1 MKKFI
6 SLLSFEMNRFLRFL
20 LPTLAVVAGLQIF
33 TALTKIFSYNS
44 ELEKM
49 LARGESL
56 ELYPDFTVQDITGS
70 TLFEFSIILIFLVF
84 VFYSFFTW
92 YREWLGKNTFIYRLL
107 MLPTNRSYIV
117 LTKSLVFMIGGLLA
131 FAFQFGMYF
140 VHLNLAEW
148 LVTSSFYDA
157 YNIHNVIPFYSLIQP
172 ALFPNSLF
180 EFVRNY
186 SFAFAALLSLC
197 TGILIE
203 RSFGLKGLFIGAAY
217 FFGFFGVYGLLMAG
231 LYSSSFSID
240 LRPSQ
245 IELLLVAYQFVA
257 IGLGYIISTLLLKK
271 TVKV

>member
-231 LYSSSFSID
+231 FYSSSFSID

>member
-148 LVTSSFYDA
+148 LVTSSYYDA

>member
-70 TLFEFSIILIFLVF
+70 TLFELSILLIVLVF
-84 VFYSFFTW
+84 AFYSFFTW

-107 MLPTNRSYIV
+107 MLPTSRTYII
-117 LTKSLVFMIGGLLA
+117 LTKSLVFLIGGLLA

-140 VHLNLAEW
+140 IHLNLGEW
-148 LVTSSFYDA
+148 LVTSGHYQSLG
-157 YNIHNVIPFYSLIQP
+157 IHDVQPMYGIIQHV
-172 ALFPNSLF
+172 LFPKTVFQFLSY
-180 EFVRNY
+180 Y
-186 SFAFAALLSLC
+186 SFAFAALISLF

-203 RSFGLKGLFIGAAY
+203 RSFGMKGFI
-217 FFGFFGVYGLLMAG
+217 FGVIYFVGYFTLFGLVSSIGYGFMFQITLL
-231 LYSSSFSID
+231 
-240 LRPSQ
+240 PSHLA
-245 IELLLVAYQFVA
+245 IIIIVYQFVVIA
-257 IGLGYIISTLLLKK
+257 LGYLISGQLLKK
-271 TVKV
+271 KIKV

>member
-6 SLLSFEMNRFLRFL
+6 NLLSFEMNRFLKFL
-20 LPTLAVVAGLQIF
+20 VPTLLISGAMQLYS
-33 TALTKIFSYNS
+33 TLSNIFSYNE
-44 ELEKM
+44 ELEI
-49 LARGESL
+49 LIARGESI
-56 ELYPDFTVQDITGS
+56 EHHPRFTLHFVTGS
-70 TLFEFSIILIFLVF
+70 SLFELSIILIFLVF

-107 MLPTNRSYIV
+107 TLPTNRSYIV

-231 LYSSSFSID
+231 LYSSSFSIE

-245 IELLLVAYQFVA
+245 IQLLMVAYQLVVV
-257 IGLGYIISTLLLKK
+257 GVGYAISTLLLKK